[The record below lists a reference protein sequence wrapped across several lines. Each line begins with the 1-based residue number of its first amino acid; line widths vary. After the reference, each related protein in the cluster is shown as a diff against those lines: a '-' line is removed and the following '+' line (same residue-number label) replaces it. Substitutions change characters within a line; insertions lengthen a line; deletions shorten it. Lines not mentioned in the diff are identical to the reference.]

1 MCFKLKDMNI
11 HSLQDIETELLAKNT
26 ALTFLHVA
34 CCQDERC
41 CKDERIFSIN
51 YILTISGYSF
61 SKCIINLHINHIR
74 RSQIL
79 FSTS

>member
-51 YILTISGYSF
+51 YILTISV
-61 SKCIINLHINHIR
+61 R
-74 RSQIL
+74 VVAIL
-79 FSTS
+79 SVNALLIYI